1 MCEGSNLHSRVTAVK
16 CKIRIFYN
24 SRVVNFILR
33 NLYMEVLAFSVFTH
47 ISIMGDMDRKLSEEQ
62 DKCYPLLETGQE
74 SQNNLLQLSV

>member
-1 MCEGSNLHSRVTAVK
+1 
-16 CKIRIFYN
+16 
-24 SRVVNFILR
+24 
-33 NLYMEVLAFSVFTH
+33 MEVLAFSVFTH